1 MRCSTNIDLLGTSQ
15 KLMVQVRVV
24 NIPAKEENNS
34 LTIADLV
41 PGQNYEFKVQFN
53 NIMHLISIIII
64 VLCDLNIVAGQD

>member
-1 MRCSTNIDLLGTSQ
+1 
-15 KLMVQVRVV
+15 MVQVRVV

-34 LTIADLV
+34 VTIADLV

-53 NIMHLISIIII
+53 MHLILII